1 MRRGEIVKMIARC
14 LGAAIVFCSLASADP
29 IDFIYDF
36 AFRTSGE
43 ISHIQFRFTPPLL
56 LHIFGPP
63 PGPKLGLFPG
73 SITQITAGSFSGGE
87 YFFDR
92 FLFNNPVTSNGTVL
106 PTLVLSDAAIPRQP
120 WFKTR
125 NPARALKLFPGTYQ
139 GKMTAVN
146 FNTGK
151 RAPQW
156 NSRFTITATPEPAGV
171 VLLATTGIVIGL
183 IALRRRSKNHHT

>member
-1 MRRGEIVKMIARC
+1 VKIVKRIARL
-14 LGAAIVFCSLASADP
+14 LGAAIVFCGLASADP

-36 AFRTSGE
+36 VFRTGGG

-56 LHIFGPP
+56 LHLFGPP

-73 SITQITAGSFSGGE
+73 SVTQIIAGSFSGGE
-87 YFFDR
+87 YFRDR

-106 PTLVLSDAAIPRQP
+106 PTLVLSDAAIPGQP
-120 WFKTR
+120 WFNTR
-125 NPARALKLFPGTYQ
+125 DAAQAMKLFPGTYRGQ
-139 GKMTAVN
+139 MTAVN

-151 RAPQW
+151 PEPQW

-171 VLLATTGIVIGL
+171 VLLATTGIVIGV